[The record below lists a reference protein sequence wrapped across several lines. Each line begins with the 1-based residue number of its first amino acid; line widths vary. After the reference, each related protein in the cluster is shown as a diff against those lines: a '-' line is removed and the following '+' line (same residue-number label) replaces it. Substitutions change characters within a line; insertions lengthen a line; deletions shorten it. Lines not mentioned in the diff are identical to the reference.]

1 MGCSCS
7 LVFFLNLF
15 FLNLFS
21 PIFVPLPIYVLY
33 FSSPG
38 LASAWSH
45 RPHLLLLDE
54 LEVMINLSPPNIF
67 RLLAPDVLELLSVA
81 VCDQHFQIAER
92 ALLLWRGEYFVVL
105 SCGLILW
112 SYLVV
117 LSCFYLVSTHANKI

>member
-1 MGCSCS
+1 MFSCF
-7 LVFFLNLF
+7 LPQFIFLNLF
-15 FLNLFS
+15 FLNLFP

-105 SCGLILW
+105 SCGL
-112 SYLVV
+112 VV
-117 LSCFYLVSTHANKI
+117 LSCGLILFLSCFYTR